1 MPSLS
6 RRNETPREPNQAK
19 VSAMSEE
26 LDKCSLSVFCGWT
39 G

>member
-6 RRNETPREPNQAK
+6 RRDETPREPNQAK
-19 VSAMSEE
+19 VSAESEE
-26 LDKCSLSVFCGWT
+26 LDKRSSPVFQGWT

>member
-6 RRNETPREPNQAK
+6 RRDKTQREPNQAK

-26 LDKCSLSVFCGWT
+26 LDKCSSSVFQGWT